1 MLTALLIAGV
11 TYIVIKAVQKA
22 VEEGTRRG
30 RADEPRPL
38 PVTRRTTNAPTNRY
52 SVVSVLIYVM
62 TTGSPV
68 DDADSN
74 VTVC

>member
-38 PVTRRTTNAPTNRY
+38 PVTRRGYGWHNPNDKR
-52 SVVSVLIYVM
+52 
-62 TTGSPV
+62 
-68 DDADSN
+68 AD
-74 VTVC
+74 